1 MRCLE
6 PAAVSVDDYRNG
18 VTRVI
23 DKQFVSA
30 QMRLPHRDGKALP
43 KIASKPL
50 LAILKRFI

>member
-18 VTRVI
+18 VPRVI